1 MNVLLDT
8 HALPWWSADD
18 PAQIDGLTLVTRDKV
33 FAEYGVLLL
42 HA

>member
-1 MNVLLDT
+1 MNLLLDT
-8 HALPWWSADD
+8 HALLWGLADD
-18 PAQIDGLTLVTRDKV
+18 PAQIAGLTLVTRGKV